1 MQRLRTRTTLVLLAA
16 AIGAGCASSA
26 AGNGTQRTSEVI
38 TAEEIAT
45 IEVNNAL
52 EAVQRLR
59 PQLLRARGTA
69 TVRSA
74 GPEGQPTGIAT
85 ESGTELT
92 VYVDDV
98 RVGGVAALRN
108 LSARR
113 VQEIRYVNARDA
125 TTRYGTGHVGGVL
138 EVKTKQ

>member
-1 MQRLRTRTTLVLLAA
+1 MQRLRITLILLAGVF
-16 AIGAGCASSA
+16 GAGCAPSA

-45 IEVNNAL
+45 VEVNNAL

-59 PQLLRARGTA
+59 PQLLRSRGTA

-74 GPEGQPTGIAT
+74 GPEGQRTVIAT
-85 ESGTELT
+85 TSGTELA

-98 RVGGVAALRN
+98 RMGGVEARRN

-113 VQEIRYVNARDA
+113 VREIRYVNARDA
-125 TTRYGTGHVGGVL
+125 TTRYGTGHVGASSRSR
-138 EVKTKQ
+138 